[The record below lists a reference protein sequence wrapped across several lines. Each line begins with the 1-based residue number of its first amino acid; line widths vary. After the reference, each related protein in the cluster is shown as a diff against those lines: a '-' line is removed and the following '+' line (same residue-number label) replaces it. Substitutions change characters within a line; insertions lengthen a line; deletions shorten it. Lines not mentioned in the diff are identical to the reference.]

1 MSIDYDQLARNVL
14 YGLVHRPAQL
24 LRWIGGRYS
33 NQAAPVGAAIQ
44 QAASQIDSAA
54 FSALGPYLPPSPP
67 PNGLGTAPPAIP
79 PPPPT
84 GPIYVKPSGPLLGPF
99 TCPVGY
105 KLKQNEI
112 SFAYL
117 PEFTCVRE
125 DYTGTVLA
133 PISDLVVGGPGSETG
148 TG

>member
-1 MSIDYDQLARNVL
+1 MVDLDQTTRNVL
-14 YGLVHRPAQL
+14 FGLVHRPAQVL
-24 LRWIGGRYS
+24 KWIGGKFS
-33 NQAAPVGAAIQ
+33 NEAGPLGTAIEG
-44 QAASQIDSAA
+44 AASQIDSAA
-54 FSALGPYLPPSPP
+54 FLALQPSVATSPP
-67 PNGLGTAPPAIP
+67 LIGLGTGPTAP
-79 PPPPT
+79 PPPPP
-84 GPIYVKPSGPLLGPF
+84 GPLYIKPSGPPLGPF

-117 PEFTCVRE
+117 PEFTCVRQ

-148 TG
+148 AQ